1 VQRYARQQ
9 KRLWEEFRYGVVR
22 GTVQVVEKL
31 KARYVS
37 QRPHPELPQQ
47 KALGGRVDIGV
58 FLEKASQ
65 LLDLDGER
73 MKGSARV
80 YGDNRAKRDILVSI
94 LWEGGAFRSTEIRE
108 ISGVSYTAVSHIV
121 NKVKG

>member
-1 VQRYARQQ
+1 
-9 KRLWEEFRYGVVR
+9 VVR
-22 GTVQVVEKL
+22 GTVQFVEKL

-37 QRPHPELPQQ
+37 QRPHREVPQQ
-47 KALGGRVDIGV
+47 KALGGVVDIGV

-73 MKGSARV
+73 IKGSARV
-80 YGDNRAKRDILVSI
+80 YGDNTAKRDILVSI
-94 LWEGGAFRSTEIRE
+94 LWEGGAFRSTEIGE
-108 ISGVSYTAVSHIV
+108 ISGVSYIAVSHIV